1 MVTTLVSSV
10 AGALFG
16 GAIGSWPLVSV
27 RAGNRRVLSAIA
39 AVPKPEKP
47 PTPGELSPLEL
58 GYLVGGSRRMGE
70 VALMDLFLSGRIRRE
85 AESGTLV
92 LVGPSTPYTSEK
104 DPIRRELVQAFKGR
118 TGLSALGLVRAAAFP
133 KGIAWVREQLAER
146 RLLAQSPTL
155 PETLADRQDAGV
167 IAAGLTFLGILT
179 TVAGIALEVLPEAGG
194 WALGVLLLGIVL
206 AVTSGIAWFQY
217 AEEDGKNISTL
228 TRVGKDV
235 AREAEEAYE
244 IREAEGRAMD
254 RETALRYTAVVGL
267 GAMGRQ
273 VPPRAFGQD
282 ASHDPAARAVI
293 LYGGGDGLDGHDP
306 VGHDSGGDG
315 SGEGP
320 ELSGFGWDALCRF
333 AGACNVD
340 GGAGGGADGGGT
352 GGDGGGGGGGD
363 GGGGG
368 GGS

>member
-10 AGALFG
+10 AGGLLGA
-16 GAIGSWPLVSV
+16 AIGSWPLVSV
-27 RAGNRRVLSAIA
+27 RTGNRRVLSAVA

-58 GYLVGGSRRMGE
+58 GYLVGGSTRMGE
-70 VALMDLFLSGRIRRE
+70 VALMDLFLAGRIRRE
-85 AESGTLV
+85 AESGTFV
-92 LVGPSTPYTSEK
+92 LVGPSTPSTGEK

-118 TGLSALGLVRAAAFP
+118 TGLSALGLVRAATFP

-146 RLLAQSPTL
+146 RLLAQAPEL
-155 PETLADRQDAGV
+155 PETLADRQDAGM

-179 TVAGIALEVLPEAGG
+179 TVAGIALEVLPEVGG
-194 WALGVLLLGIVL
+194 WALFVLFLGIVL
-206 AVTSGIAWFQY
+206 AVTSGIAWFHY

-267 GAMGRQ
+267 GVMGRQ
-273 VPPRAFGQD
+273 VPPRAFGQE
-282 ASHDPAARAVI
+282 ASSDTTPRTVI
-293 LYGGGDGLDGHDP
+293 LYGEGDGRDGSEP
-306 VGHDSGGDG
+306 VSHDSGGDG
-315 SGEGP
+315 SGEGGELP
-320 ELSGFGWDALCRF
+320 EFGWDALCRF

-340 GGAGGGADGGGT
+340 GGASGGDGGGT